1 MILDIGQDFKGSIA
15 LTSKNEDVQAGQ
27 ERMTPAALLINM
39 LMIKRDHP
47 TPPESQTTIN

>member
-1 MILDIGQDFKGSIA
+1 MILDMGQDFKGSIA

-47 TPPESQTTIN
+47 TPPGSQFTIN